1 MKRRRGFN
9 YALLAAVA
17 AVSGLFILRAVF
29 APGESLRADFLSNRY
44 TYAYIFAAT
53 AATFLV
59 LGYVLGRQADRL
71 RHASTTDPL
80 TGLPNRRA
88 MNDRLRSEWQ
98 RAARYDSPLALLLID
113 IDGLKRINDEHGH
126 NEGDRL
132 LRSTATAIRQTLRA
146 TDFGAR
152 WGGDEFSIIAPQTTP
167 EAAQRL
173 AERLL
178 LHLADQDGRLGGT
191 TASVG
196 VAVFEAD
203 DAAENNGDAR
213 GAEWLMRAADRALY
227 AAKSAGRNRVKVSE
241 AVDHRRTRSR

>member
-9 YALLAAVA
+9 YAVLAAVA
-17 AVSGLFILRAVF
+17 AVSGLLILRAVF
-29 APGESLRADFLSNRY
+29 APAESVRADFLSNRY
-44 TYAYIFAAT
+44 TYAYVFAAT
-53 AATFLV
+53 AVTFLV

-88 MNDRLRSEWQ
+88 MNDRLQSEWQ
-98 RAARYDSPLALLLID
+98 RAARYSAPLALLLID

-126 NEGDRL
+126 REGDRL
-132 LRSTATAIRQTLRA
+132 LHSTATAIRQTLRA

-152 WGGDEFSIIAPQTTP
+152 WGGDEFSIVAPQTSR

-178 LHLADQDGRLGGT
+178 VRLSDQDRATGGI

-196 VAVFEAD
+196 VAVFEGG
-203 DAAENNGDAR
+203 DAAEDKRSAR
-213 GAEWLMRAADRALY
+213 DAEWLMRAADAALY
-227 AAKSAGRNRVKVSE
+227 AAKSAGRNQVKVI
-241 AVDHRRTRSR
+241 

>member
-17 AVSGLFILRAVF
+17 AVTGLLILRAIF
-29 APGESLRADFLSNRY
+29 APAESVRGDFLSNRY
-44 TYAYIFAAT
+44 TYAYVFAAT
-53 AATFLV
+53 AVTFLV

-98 RAARYDSPLALLLID
+98 RAARYGSPLALLFID
-113 IDGLKRINDEHGH
+113 IDGLKRINDERGH
-126 NEGDRL
+126 SGGDRL

-152 WGGDEFSIIAPQTTP
+152 WGGDEFSIVAPQTSR

-178 LHLADQDGRLGGT
+178 VHLAHQDRAHGGI
-191 TASVG
+191 TASIG
-196 VAVFEAD
+196 VAVFPPAH
-203 DAAENNGDAR
+203 AAENNGGGRD
-213 GAEWLMRAADRALY
+213 AEWLMRAADAALY
-227 AAKSAGRNRVKVSE
+227 AAKSAGRNQVKV
-241 AVDHRRTRSR
+241 A

>member
-17 AVSGLFILRAVF
+17 AVGGLLILRAVF
-29 APGESLRADFLSNRY
+29 APAESVRADFLSNRY

-53 AATFLV
+53 ALTFLV

-71 RHASTTDPL
+71 RHASTTDLL

-88 MNDRLRSEWQ
+88 MYDRLQSEWQ

-113 IDGLKRINDEHGH
+113 IDGLKRINDERGH
-126 NEGDRL
+126 TAGDRL

-152 WGGDEFSIIAPQTTP
+152 WGGDEFSIVAPQTSR

-178 LHLADQDGRLGGT
+178 VHLAEQDRARGAI

-196 VAVFEAD
+196 VAVFEPAH
-203 DAAENNGDAR
+203 AAQDNYTRD
-213 GAEWLMRAADRALY
+213 AEWLMRTADLALY
-227 AAKSAGRNRVKVSE
+227 TAKNAGRNQVKV
-241 AVDHRRTRSR
+241 A

>member
-17 AVSGLFILRAVF
+17 AVSGLLILRAVF
-29 APGESLRADFLSNRY
+29 ASPDSVRSDFLSNRY
-44 TYAYIFAAT
+44 TYAYVFAAT
-53 AATFLV
+53 AVTFLV

-71 RHASTTDPL
+71 RYASTTDPL

-88 MNDRLRSEWQ
+88 MDDRLPREWQ

-113 IDGLKRINDEHGH
+113 IDGLKRINDERGH
-126 NEGDRL
+126 SEGDRV
-132 LRSTATAIRQTLRA
+132 LRSTATAIRQTLRV

-152 WGGDEFSIIAPQTTP
+152 WGGDEFSIVAPETSR
-167 EAAQRL
+167 EAARRL

-178 LHLADQDGRLGGT
+178 VHLADQDRALGGL

-196 VAVFEAD
+196 VAVFEAH
-203 DAAENNGDAR
+203 AAGNKGDAR
-213 GAEWLMRAADRALY
+213 DVEWLMRAADAALY
-227 AAKSAGRNRVKVSE
+227 AAKSGGRNQVKV
-241 AVDHRRTRSR
+241 A